1 MAIEA
6 TGATATGNAVNV
18 AGLSAVT
25 LAAAVGHID
34 VAVLLGAFA
43 GSVVFV
49 MSAKEYHWLIR
60 LGYLFIG
67 TIISYLSASWTAE
80 LLPLTVTVA
89 AIVNGVLC
97 IAVLNG
103 LIEQG
108 RTGKALSTLINILSA
123 LRK

>member
-1 MAIEA
+1 M
-6 TGATATGNAVNV
+6 
-18 AGLSAVT
+18 
-25 LAAAVGHID
+25 
-34 VAVLLGAFA
+34 LLGAFA

-49 MSAKEYHWLIR
+49 MSAREYHWFIR
-60 LGYLFIG
+60 LGYLLVG
-67 TIISYLSASWTAE
+67 TVISYLSAPWTAG
-80 LLPLTVTVA
+80 LLALTSVTVA

-97 IAVLNG
+97 IVVLNG